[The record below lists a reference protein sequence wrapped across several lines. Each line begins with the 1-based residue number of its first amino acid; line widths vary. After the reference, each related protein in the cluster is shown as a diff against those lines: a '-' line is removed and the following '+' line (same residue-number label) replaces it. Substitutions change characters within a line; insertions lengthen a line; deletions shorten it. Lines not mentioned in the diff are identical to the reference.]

1 MKLDTLTIIDFK
13 NIADQRVNL
22 SAGIN
27 CFVGDN
33 GAGKTNILDA
43 VHFLAMARS
52 LSTIPDS
59 QCVMHDKEAFLIE
72 GKFTSDSERR
82 EEILCSYARRGGKV
96 LKRNGKEYDK
106 LSDHVGH
113 IPIVIVSPADS
124 ALISDSAEE
133 RRKYLNRFISQ
144 IDRNYMAA
152 LIRYNAAL
160 QERNKLLK
168 NSP

>member
-13 NIADQRVNL
+13 NIADQRLNL
-22 SAGIN
+22 SDGIN

-59 QCVMHDKEAFLIE
+59 QCVMHDKEAFLTE
-72 GKFTSDSERR
+72 GKFTSDSERK
-82 EEILCSYARRGGKV
+82 EDIICSYARRGGKT

-152 LIRYNAAL
+152 LIR
-160 QERNKLLK
+160 
-168 NSP
+168 